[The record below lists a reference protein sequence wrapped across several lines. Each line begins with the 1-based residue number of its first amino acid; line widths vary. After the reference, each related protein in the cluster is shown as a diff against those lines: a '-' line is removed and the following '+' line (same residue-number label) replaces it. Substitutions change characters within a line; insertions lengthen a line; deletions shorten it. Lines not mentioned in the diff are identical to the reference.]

1 MGSSNG
7 FSLKWDAY
15 ESNAAGTFAD
25 LRFDSILS
33 DITLVCDGENFR
45 AHRIILSRCSLVFR
59 QLFLSTKLTHPLG
72 NPLVMLWDIT
82 ADILAS
88 LLDFMYLGEVSVTN
102 DRFNDFMTAAERLQI
117 RGLTQNEDKRSSPD
131 YQPSSKKV
139 RVETPVVN
147 QEKSVL
153 PDDVKDEP
161 GDLVAMDQVVDGKND
176 SNDESP
182 LTAQNEEYIRAMRYV
197 ATEPPTIGPDGTKGK
212 LLFSHFTYPTSRAVL
227 LICPHVS
234 EYRCIFCDK
243 KYLRRSR
250 VRRHISDTHIT
261 GFFPCS
267 ECGKVFAS
275 NRKMKDH
282 QSKSKCRSGL
292 DTSETFPE
300 LRDHPN
306 SPDIPLESLD
316 TSMTTDVIVQQIL
329 NEQN

>member
-197 ATEPPTIGPDGTKGK
+197 ATEPPTIGPDGTK
-212 LLFSHFTYPTSRAVL
+212 
-227 LICPHVS
+227 